1 MTKNRPDQF
10 LLCCTLLCIVW
21 GAFLGGAFADSPS
34 LQLQARLIWG
44 SNSGSPAKPSQREVD
59 AQLSEKL
66 RNVFKWNKYF
76 EVERKAFTVPPTQE
90 VKLSEDC
97 TVHVKHLGDNKV
109 EVRLFGKNR
118 HMVTKRQSI
127 TRDESIVL
135 AGDGKDGTAWF
146 VVVTLASKK

>member
-1 MTKNRPDQF
+1 M
-10 LLCCTLLCIVW
+10 
-21 GAFLGGAFADSPS
+21 
-34 LQLQARLIWG
+34 QAQLIWG
-44 SNSGSPAKPSQREVD
+44 SNGGVPSKPSHKEVD
-59 AQLSEKL
+59 AQLRDKL
-66 RNVFKWNKYF
+66 RNIFKWNKYF
-76 EVERKAFTVPPTQE
+76 EVERKAFTVPPVRE

-97 TVHVKHLGDNKV
+97 TIQVKHLGENKV

-146 VVVTLASKK
+146 VVVTLAGKK